1 MSDWLQPLWNFF
13 TPDGANQSSM
23 DNKQVS
29 EPNYN
34 SFGRYANTF
43 KYKTLYPTAQ
53 KASRVIYSEVNPTT
67 PTGITALPYEEV
79 LTNKTANQDP
89 RTNNQQNV
97 PYILMNNRVKPTN
110 NTNTSGLLALIGMF
124 FVAMIFVSKLKGK
137 KG

>member
-1 MSDWLQPLWNFF
+1 MTDWLQPLWNFF

-29 EPNYN
+29 KANYI
-34 SFGRYANTF
+34 SFGRKSEIYAN
-43 KYKTLYPTAQ
+43 KILYPTAQ

-67 PTGITALPYEEV
+67 PTGTTALPYEEV

-97 PYILMNNRVKPTN
+97 PYTLMDNQIKPTN
-110 NTNTSGLLALIGMF
+110 NTSTTGLLALIGMF
-124 FVAMIFVSKLKGK
+124 FIAMIFVSKLKGK
-137 KG
+137 AR